1 MAVVFVNEEDR
12 RIFKELVL
20 VLKTAG
26 APIPR
31 EIANSRYTTSVC
43 VGRERKRKLS
53 SSFSHGFY
61 IDVFILLLHIYIVN
75 IILVLR

>member
-1 MAVVFVNEEDR
+1 MNIFTRLKGHPGWGRRWMAVVFVNEEDR

-53 SSFSHGFY
+53 SSF
-61 IDVFILLLHIYIVN
+61 
-75 IILVLR
+75 

>member
-31 EIANSRYTTSVC
+31 EIANSRYTTSVY

-53 SSFSHGFY
+53 SSFS
-61 IDVFILLLHIYIVN
+61 LLTNMCERV
-75 IILVLR
+75 VLSFLK

>member
-1 MAVVFVNEEDR
+1 MAVVFVFVNEEDR

-53 SSFSHGFY
+53 SSF
-61 IDVFILLLHIYIVN
+61 
-75 IILVLR
+75 